1 MPNTFGNQFKCN
13 TNLDSNQHLNN
24 GGEHLNKGGGLL
36 NGGSITEI
44 SQGFHLYLITKE
56 IYAKGNYLCPFDIVN
71 LLS

>member
-24 GGEHLNKGGGLL
+24 GGEHMNGGDGLL

-44 SQGFHLYLITKE
+44 SQGF
-56 IYAKGNYLCPFDIVN
+56 YLC
-71 LLS
+71 LSTKYIYI